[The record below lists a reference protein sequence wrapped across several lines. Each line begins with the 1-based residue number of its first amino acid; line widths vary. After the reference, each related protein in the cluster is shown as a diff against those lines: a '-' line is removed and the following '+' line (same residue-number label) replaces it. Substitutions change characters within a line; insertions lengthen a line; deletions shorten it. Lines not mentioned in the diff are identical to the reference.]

1 MLEQEKHS
9 AMEGISLKSR
19 AIAFAFCVGAVA
31 FILALIAGAGAGM
44 SAADIS
50 RALIVAIVCA
60 VMSWASAE
68 RSVASVAESVDAA
81 IERLSQAA
89 HGDLVSPTPDA
100 VSENLPDLANA
111 LDGLLSQVRLNLD
124 SVHTL
129 AMFDPVTALANRT
142 NFRREVGRVLRELP
156 DDTLSA
162 LLFIDLDSFKAVN
175 DGLGHAQGDQ
185 LLAKVANRLRA
196 VVENDPGR
204 PGRFARDPLI
214 GRLAGD
220 EFTIFFPQISD
231 RDEAERLARRV
242 LYAIAEPFDLA
253 GQEAQISASIG
264 VALRPA
270 HGRAL
275 TDLMRAADV
284 AMYHAK
290 ESGRGQAKVFSET
303 LAERLADNVQ
313 LETDLRL
320 ALDRDEFA
328 LLYQPQIDLKSGR
341 MIAAEAL
348 LRWEHPARGT
358 QAPDSFI
365 GRAEECGLIH
375 EIGEWAIDAVAAAL
389 ARWDAAG
396 VEQRLA
402 VNVSPR
408 QIARPEFFARVREA
422 MTRSAAPA
430 RLLELEITET
440 LAMHCGDAVLAE
452 IARLRAEGATVA
464 VDDFGTGFSNLSRL
478 RELPIDRVKI
488 DRSLIAD
495 IIDSERARTLVHSV
509 IGLIHGLGY
518 EVVAEGVEHP
528 SQRTMLA
535 AMGCDIIQGYA
546 IARPMTEAALM
557 DWMAGNHVLT
567 GTR

>member
-1 MLEQEKHS
+1 
-9 AMEGISLKSR
+9 
-19 AIAFAFCVGAVA
+19 
-31 FILALIAGAGAGM
+31 M

>member
-1 MLEQEKHS
+1 
-9 AMEGISLKSR
+9 MEGISLKSR